1 MVIKYLGGMSNEQL
15 DLVGAAEVAT
25 MLNISPQRVHQLYA
39 AGRGFPEPVAVLAA
53 GRIWRRRD
61 IEAWAHETGRMR

>member
-25 MLNISPQRVHQLYA
+25 MLNISPQRVHQLHA
-39 AGRGFPEPVAVLAA
+39 AVRGFPEPVAVLAA

-61 IEAWAHETGRMR
+61 IEAWARETGRMR

>member
-1 MVIKYLGGMSNEQL
+1 MSDDQL
-15 DLVGAAEVAT
+15 DLVGVAEVAKLLSIT
-25 MLNISPQRVHQLYA
+25 PQRVHQLYG

-61 IEAWAHETGRMR
+61 IESWARKTGRLR

>member
-1 MVIKYLGGMSNEQL
+1 MADEQF
-15 DLVGAAEVAT
+15 DLVGVAEVST
-25 MLNISPQRVHQLYA
+25 MLNITPQRVHQLDA

-61 IEAWAHETGRMR
+61 IEAWARETGRMQ